1 MLQSNQV
8 KIKTMNF
15 DVMIY
20 QQRLS
25 ESKYSIESIGS
36 YLATVTSFK
45 NIDIIQWL
53 LKEENQDK
61 RTYKCG
67 DVTK

>member
-1 MLQSNQV
+1 MLMLQSNQV

-20 QQRLS
+20 QPRLS

-45 NIDIIQWL
+45 NIDIIQ
-53 LKEENQDK
+53 
-61 RTYKCG
+61 
-67 DVTK
+67 